1 MRYVLCLLTLLVM
14 ACSQSADVSPD
25 LLYRT
30 YTYVQKN
37 PGGTDQTATVTLTR
51 QNEVRFGADQQL
63 AICCAPTRFRAAGT
77 TIEFLGPEVPNPVCA
92 AVDCRLSELFASTP
106 WKIERLTTNE
116 LVITTAQ
123 QRLVLTAQ

>member
-1 MRYVLCLLTLLVM
+1 MRYILCLLTLLVM

-30 YTYVQKN
+30 FSYIQRDYGSADRTIL
-37 PGGTDQTATVTLTR
+37 VTLTR
-51 QNEVRFGADQQL
+51 QNEVRFAADQQL

-77 TIEFLGPEVPNPVCA
+77 TIEFLGPEVTNPVCD
-92 AVDCRLSELFASTP
+92 AVDCRLSDLFSPTP
-106 WKIERLTTNE
+106 WKIEQLTNNE

>member
-1 MRYVLCLLTLLVM
+1 MRYVVCLLTLFVM
-14 ACSQSADVSPD
+14 ACSTPADMTPD

-37 PGGTDQTATVTLTR
+37 PGGTDQTVIVTLTR
-51 QNEVRFGADQQL
+51 QNEVRFGVDKQL
-63 AICCAPTRFRAAGT
+63 AICCAPTRFRATTT

-92 AVDCRLSELFASTP
+92 AVDCRMSELVASTP
-106 WKIERLTTNE
+106 WQIERLNAIE
-116 LVITTAQ
+116 LVITTNQ